1 MSVREE
7 LLKTKLTLVHII
19 CYKCPIWD
27 NKFPQN
33 LLFCWL
39 DALSF
44 FPLFLSR
51 RFFYE
56 LCICIKWDLLSLDT
70 NLHKVQAIIGWREA
84 NYFFGKITL
93 YFFFFLILTNRR
105 QRLLTV
111 LSQICKV
118 SVFSKSG
125 LINEGEEGK
134 SERWYDSIKSHGK
147 LTRKETRGPAQ
158 PPGHLATCPPARHLS
173 FLFPP
178 LVQVRY
184 WRLRRR
190 EKARL
195 SKEVRPTQ
203 QLLKITRTSQFHS
216 RLHRKHV
223 TFDLFP
229 FQVFLAFSSLCNLI
243 VKQHLVKGAACNC
256 WLSVS

>member
-44 FPLFLSR
+44 FPPLSLTSF
-51 RFFYE
+51 FFYE

-125 LINEGEEGK
+125 LINERGK
-134 SERWYDSIKSHGK
+134 KAK
-147 LTRKETRGPAQ
+147 VRGDMIQLSPMESW
-158 PPGHLATCPPARHLS
+158 PEKKRGCLLSHLATWPP
-173 FLFPP
+173 
-178 LVQVRY
+178 VRLPGT
-184 WRLRRR
+184 WV
-190 EKARL
+190 
-195 SKEVRPTQ
+195 S
-203 QLLKITRTSQFHS
+203 S
-216 RLHRKHV
+216 
-223 TFDLFP
+223 FP
-229 FQVFLAFSSLCNLI
+229 FRAGQALKASEERKS
-243 VKQHLVKGAACNC
+243 KT
-256 WLSVS
+256 